1 VKQKPGP
8 EERMDIDLLDLDM
21 FQRGEQDELFAH
33 LRRHAPVSWQD
44 HPDGR
49 GFWSVVQHGDVVTVN
64 RDAMLFSSEV
74 GSISLLD
81 PDERANGVGADTR
94 GAMMIASDP
103 PRHTRYR
110 RLVNSGFTPRTMKAI
125 EQSLAARAAN
135 IIDLVIEK
143 GSCDFVTEVAAELP
157 LQAIADIM
165 GVPQEDRG
173 RLFDWS
179 NRMVGLDDPE
189 YASADGTVAS
199 VEMYAYVNEL
209 ARQRRADPRDDIV
222 TVLVNAEIDGDKLS
236 EVEFDMFMLLLTLA
250 GNETTRNSTSWGM
263 WALMENP
270 EQYARL
276 RQHPELMESAVEEV
290 LRWASPV
297 LHFRRTATADTE
309 LHGQRIAAGDKVVM
323 WHVSANR
330 DELVFT
336 DPFRFDITRT
346 PNPHVAFG
354 GGGPHH
360 CLGAYLARMQL
371 RLMFAEIVTRIPDMH
386 LAGEPELL
394 RSNVLRGVKHMP
406 VAFTPGVRVG
416 AV

>member
-1 VKQKPGP
+1 
-8 EERMDIDLLDLDM
+8 MDLDLLDLDM
-21 FQRGEQDELFAH
+21 FQRGDQDALFAR
-33 LRRHAPVSWQD
+33 LRREAPVSWQD
-44 HPDGR
+44 HPHGR
-49 GFWSVVQHGDVVTVN
+49 GFWNVVQHGDVVTVN
-64 RDAMLFSSEV
+64 RDAALFSSEV

-81 PDERANGVGADTR
+81 PDERANAVGADTR
-94 GAMMIASDP
+94 GAMMIATDP

-125 EQSLAARAAN
+125 EQSLAGRATK

-143 GSCDFVTEVAAELP
+143 GSCDFVTDVAAELP

-165 GVPQEDRG
+165 GVPQQDRG

-189 YASADGTVAS
+189 YASTDGTVAS
-199 VEMYAYVNEL
+199 TELYAYVNDL

-222 TVLVNAEIDGDKLS
+222 TLLVNAEIEGDSLS

-263 WALMENP
+263 WALIEHP

-276 RQHPELMESAVEEV
+276 REQPDLIDSAVEEI

-309 LHGQRIAAGDKVVM
+309 LHGQRIAEGDKVVM
-323 WHVSANR
+323 WHISANR
-330 DELVFT
+330 DEQVFT
-336 DPFRFDITRT
+336 EPFRFDITRS
-346 PNPHVAFG
+346 PNNHVAFG

-371 RLMFAEIVTRIPDMH
+371 RLMIGEIVARIPDME
-386 LAGEPELL
+386 LAGKPELL

-406 VAFTPGVRVG
+406 VASTPGARSS

>member
-1 VKQKPGP
+1 
-8 EERMDIDLLDLDM
+8 MDLDLLDLDM
-21 FQRGEQDELFAH
+21 FQRGEQDELFSR
-33 LRRHAPVSWQD
+33 LRREAPVSWQD
-44 HPDGR
+44 HPHGR
-49 GFWSVVQHGDVVTVN
+49 GFWSVVRHADVVTVN
-64 RDAMLFSSEV
+64 RDATLFSSEV

-94 GAMMIASDP
+94 GTMMIASDP

-125 EQSLAARAAN
+125 EQSLAGRATG
-135 IIDLVIEK
+135 IIDQVIEK

-199 VEMYAYVNEL
+199 VEMYGYVNDL
-209 ARQRRADPRDDIV
+209 ARRRRADPRDDIV

-250 GNETTRNSTSWGM
+250 GNETTRNSTSYGM

-276 RQHPELMESAVEEV
+276 REHPELMESAVEEV

-309 LHGQRIAAGDKVVM
+309 LGGQRIAAGDKVVM
-323 WHVSANR
+323 WHISANR
-330 DELVFT
+330 DEAVFT

-346 PNPHVAFG
+346 PNNHVAFG

-371 RLMFAEIVTRIPDMH
+371 RLIFKEIVTRIPDMA
-386 LAGEPELL
+386 LAGEPDLL

-406 VAFTPGVRVG
+406 VSFAPGARVG
-416 AV
+416 AN

>member
-1 VKQKPGP
+1 
-8 EERMDIDLLDLDM
+8 MDLDLLDLDM
-21 FQRGEQDELFAH
+21 FQRGEQDEVFAR
-33 LRRHAPVSWQD
+33 LRREAPVSWQE
-44 HPDGR
+44 HPHGR

-64 RDAMLFSSEV
+64 RDATLFSSEV

-81 PDERANGVGADTR
+81 PDERANAVGADTR
-94 GAMMIASDP
+94 GAMMIATDP

-125 EQSLAARAAN
+125 EQSLAGRATK

-143 GSCDFVTEVAAELP
+143 GSCDFVTDVAAELP

-165 GVPQEDRG
+165 GVPQQDRG

-189 YASADGTVAS
+189 YASTDGTVAS
-199 VEMYAYVNEL
+199 TELYAYVNDL

-222 TVLVNAEIDGDKLS
+222 TVLVNAEIEGDSLS

-263 WALMENP
+263 WALIEHP

-276 RQHPELMESAVEEV
+276 REQPDLIDSAVEEI

-309 LHGQRIAAGDKVVM
+309 LHGQRIAEGDKVVM
-323 WHVSANR
+323 WHISANR
-330 DELVFT
+330 DERVFT
-336 DPFRFDITRT
+336 EPFRFDITRS
-346 PNPHVAFG
+346 PNNHVAFG

-371 RLMFAEIVTRIPDMH
+371 RLMIGEIVARIPDMD
-386 LAGEPELL
+386 LAG
-394 RSNVLRGVKHMP
+394 
-406 VAFTPGVRVG
+406 
-416 AV
+416 

>member
-1 VKQKPGP
+1 
-8 EERMDIDLLDLDM
+8 MDLDLLDLDM
-21 FQRGEQDELFAH
+21 FQRAEQDEVFAR
-33 LRRHAPVSWQD
+33 LRREAPVSWQD
-44 HPDGR
+44 HPHGR

-64 RDAMLFSSEV
+64 RDAMLFSSEL
-74 GSISLLD
+74 GSISLLG
-81 PDERANGVGADTR
+81 PDERANGLGADTR
-94 GAMMIASDP
+94 GTMMIASDP

-125 EQSLAARAAN
+125 ERSLAGRATK

-143 GSCDFVTEVAAELP
+143 GSCDFVTDVAAELP
-157 LQAIADIM
+157 LQAIAEIM

-189 YASADGTVAS
+189 YATTDGTVAS
-199 VEMYAYVNEL
+199 AELYAYVNDL

-222 TVLVNAEIDGDKLS
+222 TLLVNAEIDGDSLS

-263 WALMENP
+263 RALIENP

-276 RQHPELMESAVEEV
+276 RDQPELIDSAVEEI

-309 LHGQRIAAGDKVVM
+309 LHGQRIARGDKVVM
-323 WHVSANR
+323 WHISANR
-330 DELVFT
+330 DEQVFSE
-336 DPFRFDITRT
+336 PFRFDITRT
-346 PNPHVAFG
+346 PNNHVSFG

-371 RLMFAEIVTRIPDMH
+371 RLMIGEIVARIPDMQ

-406 VAFTPGVRVG
+406 VVFTPGVR
-416 AV
+416 ASAP

>member
-1 VKQKPGP
+1 
-8 EERMDIDLLDLDM
+8 MDLDLLDLDM
-21 FQRGEQDELFAH
+21 FRRGEQDEVFAR
-33 LRRHAPVSWQD
+33 LRREAPVSWQE
-44 HPDGR
+44 HPHGR

-64 RDAMLFSSEV
+64 RDATLFSSEV

-81 PDERANGVGADTR
+81 PDERANAVGVDTR
-94 GAMMIASDP
+94 GAMMIATDP

-125 EQSLAARAAN
+125 EQSLAGRATN
-135 IIDLVIEK
+135 IIDLVIER
-143 GSCDFVTEVAAELP
+143 GSCDFVTDVAAELP

-189 YASADGTVAS
+189 YASTDGTVAS
-199 VEMYAYVNEL
+199 AELYAYVNEL
-209 ARQRRADPRDDIV
+209 ARQRRGDPRDDIV
-222 TVLVNAEIDGDKLS
+222 TALVNAEIEGDSLS

-250 GNETTRNSTSWGM
+250 GNETTRNSISWGM
-263 WALMENP
+263 RALIENP
-270 EQYARL
+270 EQYALL
-276 RQHPELMESAVEEV
+276 RDRPDLIDSAVEEI

-309 LHGQRIAAGDKVVM
+309 LHGQRIAKGDKVVM
-323 WHVSANR
+323 WHISANR
-330 DELVFT
+330 DERVFAE
-336 DPFRFDITRT
+336 PFRFDITRT
-346 PNPHVAFG
+346 PNNHVAFG

-371 RLMFAEIVTRIPDMH
+371 RLMIGEIVARIPDME
-386 LAGEPELL
+386 LAAKPELL

-406 VAFTPGVRVG
+406 VVFTPGARAS

>member
-1 VKQKPGP
+1 
-8 EERMDIDLLDLDM
+8 MDLDLLDLDM
-21 FQRGEQDELFAH
+21 FQRGEQDEVFAR
-33 LRRHAPVSWQD
+33 LRREAPVSWQE
-44 HPDGR
+44 HPHGR

-64 RDAMLFSSEV
+64 RDAALFSSEL

-81 PDERANGVGADTR
+81 PDERANAVGVDTR
-94 GAMMIASDP
+94 GAMMIATDP

-125 EQSLAARAAN
+125 EQSLAGRATK
-135 IIDLVIEK
+135 IVDLVIER
-143 GSCDFVTEVAAELP
+143 GSCDFVTDVAAELP

-189 YASADGTVAS
+189 YASTDGTVAS
-199 VEMYAYVNEL
+199 AELYAYVNDL

-222 TVLVNAEIDGDKLS
+222 TLLVNAQIEGDSLS

-263 WALMENP
+263 WALIENP
-270 EQYARL
+270 EQYALL
-276 RQHPELMESAVEEV
+276 RDRPDLIDSAVEEI

-309 LHGQRIAAGDKVVM
+309 LHGQRIAKGDKVVM
-323 WHVSANR
+323 WHISANR
-330 DELVFT
+330 DERVFAE
-336 DPFRFDITRT
+336 PFRFDITRT
-346 PNPHVAFG
+346 PNNHVAFG

-371 RLMFAEIVTRIPDMH
+371 RLMIGEIVARIPDME
-386 LAGEPELL
+386 LAAKPELL

-406 VAFTPGVRVG
+406 VVFTPGARAS

>member
-1 VKQKPGP
+1 
-8 EERMDIDLLDLDM
+8 
-21 FQRGEQDELFAH
+21 
-33 LRRHAPVSWQD
+33 
-44 HPDGR
+44 
-49 GFWSVVQHGDVVTVN
+49 
-64 RDAMLFSSEV
+64 
-74 GSISLLD
+74 
-81 PDERANGVGADTR
+81 
-94 GAMMIASDP
+94 MMIATDP

-125 EQSLAARAAN
+125 EESLAARATR

-143 GSCDFVTEVAAELP
+143 GSCDFVTDIAAELP

-165 GVPQEDRG
+165 GVPQQDRR

-189 YASADGTVAS
+189 YASADGTQAS
-199 VEMYAYVNEL
+199 AELYAYVNEL

-222 TVLVNAEIDGDKLS
+222 TLLVNAEIEGDSLS

-263 WALMENP
+263 WALIENP
-270 EQYARL
+270 EEYRRL
-276 RQHPELMESAVEEV
+276 REQPELIDSAVEEI

-309 LHGQRIAAGDKVVM
+309 LHGQRIAQGDKVVM
-323 WHVSANR
+323 WHISANR
-330 DELVFT
+330 DEEVFT
-336 DPFRFDITRT
+336 EPFRFDITRT
-346 PNPHVAFG
+346 PNNHVAFG

-371 RLMFAEIVTRIPDMH
+371 RLMFTEIVARIPDMH
-386 LAGEPELL
+386 LAAKPELL
-394 RSNVLRGVKHMP
+394 RSNVLHGVKHMP
-406 VAFTPGVRVG
+406 VVFTPGARAG
-416 AV
+416 AA

>member
-1 VKQKPGP
+1 
-8 EERMDIDLLDLDM
+8 MDLDLLDLDM
-21 FQRGEQDELFAH
+21 FQRGEQDEVFAR
-33 LRRHAPVSWQD
+33 LRREAPVSWQE
-44 HPDGR
+44 HPHGR

-64 RDAMLFSSEV
+64 RDATLFSSEV

-81 PDERANGVGADTR
+81 PDERANAVGADTR
-94 GAMMIASDP
+94 GAMMIATDP

-125 EQSLAARAAN
+125 EQSLAGRATK

-143 GSCDFVTEVAAELP
+143 GSCDFVTDVAAELP

-165 GVPQEDRG
+165 GVPQQDRG

-189 YASADGTVAS
+189 YASTDGTVAS
-199 VEMYAYVNEL
+199 TELYAYVNDL

-222 TVLVNAEIDGDKLS
+222 TLLVNAEIDGDSLS

-263 WALMENP
+263 WALIEHP

-276 RQHPELMESAVEEV
+276 REQPDLIDSAVEEI

-309 LHGQRIAAGDKVVM
+309 LHGQRIAKGDKVVM
-323 WHVSANR
+323 WHISANR
-330 DELVFT
+330 DEQVFT
-336 DPFRFDITRT
+336 EPFRFDITRS
-346 PNPHVAFG
+346 PNNHVAFG

-371 RLMFAEIVTRIPDMH
+371 RLMIGEIVARIPDME
-386 LAGEPELL
+386 LAGKPELL

-406 VAFTPGVRVG
+406 VVFKPRARAR

>member
-1 VKQKPGP
+1 
-8 EERMDIDLLDLDM
+8 MDSDLLDLDM
-21 FQRGEQDELFAH
+21 FQRGEQDEVFQR
-33 LRRHAPVSWQD
+33 LRREAPVSWQD
-44 HPDGR
+44 HPLGR

-64 RDAMLFSSEV
+64 RDAALFSSEV

-81 PDERANGVGADTR
+81 PEEHDNAVGADTR
-94 GAMMIASDP
+94 GSMMIATDP

-125 EQSLAARAAN
+125 EESLAARATT

-143 GSCDFVTEVAAELP
+143 GSCDFVTDIAAELP

-165 GVPQEDRG
+165 GVPQQDRR

-189 YASADGTVAS
+189 YASADGTQAS
-199 VEMYAYVNEL
+199 AELYAYVNEL

-222 TVLVNAEIDGDKLS
+222 TLLVNAEIEGDSLS

-263 WALMENP
+263 WALIENP
-270 EQYARL
+270 EEYRRL
-276 RQHPELMESAVEEV
+276 REQPELIDSAVEEI

-309 LHGQRIAAGDKVVM
+309 LHGQRIAQGDKVVM
-323 WHVSANR
+323 WHISANR
-330 DELVFT
+330 DEEVFT
-336 DPFRFDITRT
+336 EPFRFDITRT
-346 PNPHVAFG
+346 PNNHVAFG

-371 RLMFAEIVTRIPDMH
+371 RLMFTEIVARIPDMH
-386 LAGEPELL
+386 LAAKPELL
-394 RSNVLRGVKHMP
+394 RSNVLHGVKHMP
-406 VAFTPGVRVG
+406 VVFTPGARAG
-416 AV
+416 AA

>member
-1 VKQKPGP
+1 
-8 EERMDIDLLDLDM
+8 MDLDLLDLDM
-21 FQRGEQDELFAH
+21 FQRGEQDEVFAR
-33 LRRHAPVSWQD
+33 LRREAPVSWQD
-44 HPDGR
+44 HPHGR
-49 GFWSVVQHGDVVTVN
+49 GFWSVVQHGDMVAVN
-64 RDAMLFSSEV
+64 RDATLFSSEV

-125 EQSLAARAAN
+125 EHSLAARATK

-165 GVPQEDRG
+165 GVPQQDRG

-189 YASADGTVAS
+189 YATTDGTVAS
-199 VEMYAYVNEL
+199 AEMYAYVNDL

-222 TVLVNAEIDGDKLS
+222 TLLVNAKIDGDSLS

-263 WALMENP
+263 RALIENP

-276 RQHPELMESAVEEV
+276 RDQPGLIDSAVEEI

-309 LHGQRIAAGDKVVM
+309 LHGQRIAKGDKVVM
-323 WHVSANR
+323 WHISANR
-330 DELVFT
+330 DEQVFT
-336 DPFRFDITRT
+336 EPFRFDITRS
-346 PNPHVAFG
+346 PNNHVAFG

-371 RLMFAEIVTRIPDMH
+371 RLMIGEIVARIPDMK
-386 LAGEPELL
+386 LAGKPELL

-406 VAFTPGVRVG
+406 VVFTPGARAS

>member
-1 VKQKPGP
+1 
-8 EERMDIDLLDLDM
+8 MDLDLLDLDM
-21 FQRGEQDELFAH
+21 FQRGEQDEVFAR
-33 LRRHAPVSWQD
+33 LRREAPVSWQE
-44 HPDGR
+44 HPHGR

-64 RDAMLFSSEV
+64 RDATLFSSEL
-74 GSISLLD
+74 GSISLLG
-81 PDERANGVGADTR
+81 PDERANAVGVDTR
-94 GAMMIASDP
+94 GAMMIATDP

-125 EQSLAARAAN
+125 EQSLAGRATN
-135 IIDLVIEK
+135 IIDLVIER
-143 GSCDFVTEVAAELP
+143 GSCDFVTDVAAELP

-189 YASADGTVAS
+189 YASTDGTVAS
-199 VEMYAYVNEL
+199 AELYAYVNDL
-209 ARQRRADPRDDIV
+209 ARQRRGDPRDDIV
-222 TVLVNAEIDGDKLS
+222 TALVNAEIEGDSLS

-263 WALMENP
+263 WALIENP
-270 EQYARL
+270 EQYALL
-276 RQHPELMESAVEEV
+276 RDRPDLIDSAVEEI

-309 LHGQRIAAGDKVVM
+309 LHGQRIAKGDKVVM
-323 WHVSANR
+323 WHISANR
-330 DELVFT
+330 DERVFAE
-336 DPFRFDITRT
+336 PFRFDITRT
-346 PNPHVAFG
+346 PNNHVAFG

-371 RLMFAEIVTRIPDMH
+371 RLMIGEIVARIPDME
-386 LAGEPELL
+386 LAAKPELL

-406 VAFTPGVRVG
+406 VVFTPGARAS

>member
-1 VKQKPGP
+1 
-8 EERMDIDLLDLDM
+8 MDIDLLDLDM
-21 FQRGEQDELFAH
+21 FQRGEQDEVFAR
-33 LRRHAPVSWQD
+33 LRREAPVSWQD
-44 HPDGR
+44 HPHGR
-49 GFWSVVQHGDVVTVN
+49 GFWSVVQHQDVVTVN
-64 RDAMLFSSEV
+64 RDATLFSSEV

-81 PDERANGVGADTR
+81 PDERANAVGADTR
-94 GAMMIASDP
+94 GAMMIATDP

-125 EQSLAARAAN
+125 EQSLAVRATA
-135 IIDLVIEK
+135 IIDGVIEA
-143 GSCDFVTEVAAELP
+143 GRCDFVTDVAAELP

-189 YASADGTVAS
+189 YASADGTHAS
-199 VEMYAYVNEL
+199 AELYAYVNEL
-209 ARQRRADPRDDIV
+209 ARQRRTDPRDDIV
-222 TVLVNAEIDGDKLS
+222 TVLVNAQIEGDSLS

-270 EQYARL
+270 EQYLRL
-276 RQHPELMESAVEEV
+276 GEHPELMESAVEEV

-297 LHFRRTATADTE
+297 THFRRTATADTE
-309 LHGQRIAAGDKVVM
+309 IHGQRVAKGDKVVM
-323 WHVSANR
+323 WHISANR
-330 DELVFT
+330 DEQVFT
-336 DPFRFDITRT
+336 EPFRFDTTRS
-346 PNPHVAFG
+346 PNNHVAFG

-371 RLMFAEIVTRIPDMH
+371 RLIFKEIVTRIPDMQ
-386 LAGEPELL
+386 LDGKPELL

-406 VAFTPGVRVG
+406 VVFTPGARASHV
-416 AV
+416 